1 MSDSLDSY
9 LADLPLARKEV
20 FAELRGAVARSVATL
35 PDSLA
40 NFVFLPGQ
48 IDHLTFGDAADVF
61 WLATQQLM
69 LGEGGSADST
79 SALAPLPDVAPIV
92 DAALAATVVG
102 SAGTSSAPTDA
113 APDLEL
119 PLLYVGYHLINRL
132 TRRRESLGF
141 LVTDR
146 HLIVQDEVSGI
157 RRRPGPVSHALY
169 ADERTPTVVAAE
181 LVATST
187 ERYDW
192 SHARRLV
199 TPIVEPDLLAALTT
213 GVAAVLANLAVTGAA
228 PPPRV
233 VPRSAADLEGRVR
246 ELGLGPVVK
255 FPTDPKQHKHFAKLT
270 KALALPAN
278 ASVRFT
284 VTDATLAGPY
294 GLVVTADTIHS
305 KDLMEDPVSTPIAQ
319 VDVAGLAFSADSP
332 SLVLAPGQLH
342 AVPAFL
348 DAAQKTAL
356 LTLLKEFAS
365 GAVG

>member
-69 LGEGGSADST
+69 LGEGGSADSDSA
-79 SALAPLPDVAPIV
+79 SALAPLPDGAPV
-92 DAALAATVVG
+92 VYAALAATVPA
-102 SAGTSSAPTDA
+102 SAVTSSAPTDA

-146 HLIVQDEVSGI
+146 RLIVQDAVSGI
-157 RRRPGPVSHALY
+157 RRRPSPVSHALY

-233 VPRSAADLEGRVR
+233 VPRSA
-246 ELGLGPVVK
+246 VVK
-255 FPTDPKQHKHFAKLT
+255 FPTDPKQQKHFAKLT

-294 GLVVTADTIHS
+294 GLVVTADTIYS

-342 AVPAFL
+342 TVPAFL

-356 LTLLKEFAS
+356 VTLLKEFAS